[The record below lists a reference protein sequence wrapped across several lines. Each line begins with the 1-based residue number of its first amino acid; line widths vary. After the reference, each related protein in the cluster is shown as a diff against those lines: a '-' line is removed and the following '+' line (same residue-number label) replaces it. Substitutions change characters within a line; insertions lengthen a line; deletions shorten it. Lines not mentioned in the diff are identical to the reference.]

1 MKPTLYNNNYYK
13 DNMQTKKSMKKSANI
28 MSIMGGSEA
37 GNSFA
42 KPVGMLYPFYLSGEI
57 GESEDYIDWFDTIR
71 NCGPEDVVVFH
82 INSPGGD
89 LFTAIQFM
97 RVMAECRGHII
108 ASVEGMCMS
117 AATIIFLYADAYQIS
132 EHSMFMFHDYSSGTY
147 GKGGELFDSIHHER
161 KWSKKLLSDTY
172 KNFLSEAE
180 ILSILANK
188 DLWMTGEDAAKRL
201 EKRAKIE
208 EEGLAKKPSTK
219 RATKKVA
226 KTELLLEA

>member
-1 MKPTLYNNNYYK
+1 MT
-13 DNMQTKKSMKKSANI
+13 TKKSMKKSANI
-28 MSIMGGSEA
+28 MSIMGGDVG
-37 GNSFA
+37 GNNFA
-42 KPVGMLYPFYLSGEI
+42 KPVGMLYPFYISGEI

-71 NCGPEDVVVFH
+71 NCGPEDVVAFH

-97 RVMAECRGHII
+97 RVMSECRGHII

-117 AATIIFLYADAYQIS
+117 AATIIFLCADSFQIS

-161 KWSKKLLSDTY
+161 KWSKKLLSETY
-172 KNFLSEAE
+172 KNFLTETE

-208 EEGLAKKPSTK
+208 EEGFTKKPVRKTV
-219 RATKKVA
+219 KKTV
-226 KTELLLEA
+226 KPELLLEA